1 MGTVNGRPCKMLMD
15 TGATQSFVNAEFIS
29 SEDILDGSISVC
41 CIHGDT
47 IDYPVAPIAVD
58 IGGAKEIVYAAI
70 SKDLPHSTI
79 IGWDAPRLLNQLLK
93 GKNEQL
99 SRRTGIGHSM
109 TNPTSTALPQEKE
122 GEM

>member
-1 MGTVNGRPCKMLMD
+1 MGTVNGRQCKMLMD

-58 IGGAKEIVYAAI
+58 IGGRIT
-70 SKDLPHSTI
+70 P
-79 IGWDAPRLLNQLLK
+79 
-93 GKNEQL
+93 
-99 SRRTGIGHSM
+99 
-109 TNPTSTALPQEKE
+109 
-122 GEM
+122 

>member
-1 MGTVNGRPCKMLMD
+1 MGTVNRRPCKMLMD
-15 TGATQSFVNAEFIS
+15 TGAIQSFVNAEFIS
-29 SEDILDGSISVC
+29 SEDILDGSFSVC
-41 CIHGDT
+41 CIHGP
-47 IDYPVAPIAVD
+47 YSIAVN

-70 SKDLPHSTI
+70 SKGLPHSAI

-99 SRRTGIGHSM
+99 SRRTGIGPRV
-109 TNPTSTALPQEKE
+109 TNPTSMALLQEKE